1 MIAEDARCVGV
12 IVPDEVTRFFVFF
25 TGVSLFSRGFS
36 ALSGC
41 AASADVARLRPR
53 FLGVSR
59 SADSD
64 S

>member
-12 IVPDEVTRFFVFF
+12 IVPDEVTRSSSFSREFH
-25 TGVSLFSRGFS
+25 FSRGFS